1 MQVRIE
7 DVSPVEKKLIVE
19 VPWATVHGKLDEAY
33 RELSRTVQLRGFR
46 KGKIPRSMLQRI
58 YGKQV
63 RSEVTNQLI
72 RESFLTANTEH
83 NLQAVSE
90 PRVPNPVDIK
100 TGQPVAFEAIIE
112 VKGDIVAKDLEG
124 MELSRRPLRVTDED
138 LERALESLRREHT
151 ELLPI
156 EDREVTDPT
165 DVLMIHIAGTI
176 GDDQIDDPQAQV
188 DLGNLSSEP
197 LPGFFA
203 ALTGIPVNASEHPFE
218 TVVPEDHPNKEL
230 AGKEVKL
237 RLSILDARRKEVP
250 ALDDEF
256 AKDVERGETVD
267 ELRQSVR
274 ADLEKRQAENIKN
287 ELRGAALK
295 ELVRLN
301 QIPVADSL
309 IDRGVQYQFMRLR
322 NMLGMRGKDGMG
334 LSDELRQTLRP
345 AALEEVRGELVLEAA
360 AEQLGVEVSEAAVN
374 EHIAKQAE
382 ARGVPVARLRA
393 ELDRDDQL
401 GEINY
406 KLRREMTL
414 DLLIERAHI
423 TEREPEEHELSHD
436 LDHDHDHD
444 HDHSHEHAHEHEHVH
459 GPDCDHG
466 HEHG

>member
-46 KGKIPRSMLQRI
+46 KGKVPRSMLQRI

-63 RSEVTNQLI
+63 RNEVAIQLI
-72 RESFLTANTEH
+72 RESFLTATTEH

-90 PRVPNPVDIK
+90 PRVPSPVDIK
-100 TGQPVAFEAIIE
+100 TGEPVAFEAIVE

-124 MELSRRPLRVTDED
+124 MELGRRPLRVTDED
-138 LERALESLRREHT
+138 LERAIESLRREHT

-156 EDREVTDPT
+156 EDRDVTAPT

-176 GDDQIDDPQAQV
+176 GDEPIEDPQAQV
-188 DLGNLSSEP
+188 DLGSPSSEP
-197 LPGFFA
+197 LPGFYE
-203 ALTGIPVNASEHPFE
+203 ALTGIPINAAEHLFE
-218 TVVPEDHPNKEL
+218 TVVPEDHANKQL
-230 AGKEVKL
+230 AGKEVTL
-237 RLSILDARRKEVP
+237 RISILDARRKEIP

-274 ADLEKRQAENIKN
+274 TDLEKRQEEMIKD
-287 ELRGAALK
+287 ELRSAALK

-301 QIPVADSL
+301 QIPVAESL
-309 IDRGVQYQFMRLR
+309 VDRGVQYQLVRLR
-322 NMLGMRGKDGMG
+322 NMLGMRGKEGMG
-334 LSDELRQTLRP
+334 LNDELRETLRP

-360 AEQLGVEVSEAAVN
+360 ANQLGVEVSEEAVN
-374 EHIAKQAE
+374 AHIAKQAE
-382 ARGVPVARLRA
+382 AHGVPVARLRA
-393 ELDRDDQL
+393 ELDRDDRL
-401 GEINY
+401 GDIRY

-414 DLLIERAHI
+414 DMLIDRAKV

-436 LDHDHDHD
+436 HGHDHDHD
-444 HDHSHEHAHEHEHVH
+444 HDHGHSHDQAHGHVH